1 MILYR
6 IIVID
11 SGIHYVTTQR
21 SAVKMDTYHN
31 PFFFDVNIQKAN
43 YLGVEC
49 TLSCEKDCYVL
60 AVWGVP
66 IYQLFILLNE
76 SWSSLKKA
84 IISHV
89 QCEKFSTKCLCSADP
104 LLLIAGDKKVIEFK
118 PRWDVDESQFET
130 NVPSSR
136 QTYPFVV
143 IMLLQKAANVNQHLV
158 VAMAN
163 VVHVSD
169 NLLKF
174 KSQLYGQ
181 YVKLSSGPVG
191 SIKKI
196 FLSSPEISHSDGEP
210 FVLCIACYHRAVSPV
225 FLPCRHACVCSVCS
239 EFCKTCPVCRGPAYF
254 YFELLDASR
263 SN

>member
-1 MILYR
+1 MEFNITPFLNDVAQHISNRPFLVIMIIIASYLLVRLLMILYR

-43 YLGVEC
+43 YL
-49 TLSCEKDCYVL
+49 
-60 AVWGVP
+60 A
-66 IYQLFILLNE
+66 FR
-76 SWSSLKKA
+76 
-84 IISHV
+84 
-89 QCEKFSTKCLCSADP
+89 
-104 LLLIAGDKKVIEFK
+104 LIAGDKKVIEFK